1 MFTVVNVLPYNH
13 ASLTVSHTDAFS
25 NREHVMHHSAPGL
38 VDPGLGNKNKIKIN
52 EIGSGF
58 TSQWDRVM
66 NTHKFRYFRS

>member
-38 VDPGLGNKNKIKIN
+38 VDPGLGNKIK
-52 EIGSGF
+52 
-58 TSQWDRVM
+58 
-66 NTHKFRYFRS
+66 